1 MIAVQDR
8 LLELLPEK
16 IAYLAEDWG
25 QLDFYNERPPVNFP
39 CVLID
44 IAEAEFSDCT
54 RKVQLGE
61 AILNRAGGALRSRK
75 HFSPRTEP

>member
-25 QLDFYNERPPVNFP
+25 QLDFYN
-39 CVLID
+39 
-44 IAEAEFSDCT
+44 
-54 RKVQLGE
+54 
-61 AILNRAGGALRSRK
+61 
-75 HFSPRTEP
+75 

>member
-1 MIAVQDR
+1 MIENAMIAVQDR

-25 QLDFYNERPPVNFP
+25 R
-39 CVLID
+39 VLGLHAKGATGRGD
-44 IAEAEFSDCT
+44 PDRTGS
-54 RKVQLGE
+54 
-61 AILNRAGGALRSRK
+61 ALRSRK

>member
-25 QLDFYNERPPVNFP
+25 QLDFYTSGRPSIF
-39 CVLID
+39 
-44 IAEAEFSDCT
+44 
-54 RKVQLGE
+54 
-61 AILNRAGGALRSRK
+61 RAC
-75 HFSPRTEP
+75 